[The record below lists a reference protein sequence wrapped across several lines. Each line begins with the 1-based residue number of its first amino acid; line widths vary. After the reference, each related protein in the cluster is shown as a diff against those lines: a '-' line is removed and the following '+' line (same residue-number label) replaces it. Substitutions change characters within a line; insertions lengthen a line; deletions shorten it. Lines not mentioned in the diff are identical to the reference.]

1 MQLFHQ
7 KNVLISQDRRPKII
21 DFGSASSPSV
31 DAVHKFSAGS
41 TLRWMAPEAIDQG
54 GLATAKGDVWAF
66 AMTTLV
72 RFMIIIPTFDSTTIF
87 VGAIYEG

>member
-1 MQLFHQ
+1 IADGISYLHDQRVFHGDLKG

-21 DFGSASSPSV
+21 DFGSASFPSV

-66 AMTTLV
+66 
-72 RFMIIIPTFDSTTIF
+72 
-87 VGAIYEG
+87 